1 MYGIVHVWDALIGK
15 IGWILAS
22 AVSTIPT
29 YSQTFVHLSSSVLDL
44 AALAE
49 VEPDQQQLENLLE
62 HFEENFEIQC
72 DARLSSK
79 KYDTMMHRVNPSLII
94 ALLDHT
100 LISCMIN

>member
-1 MYGIVHVWDALIGK
+1 MYGIVHVWGALIGK

-29 YSQTFVHLSSSVLDL
+29 CSQTSVQLSPSVSDL

-62 HFEENFEIQC
+62 HFEENIEIQC
-72 DARLSSK
+72 DARL
-79 KYDTMMHRVNPSLII
+79 
-94 ALLDHT
+94 
-100 LISCMIN
+100 

>member
-44 AALAE
+44 AALAK
-49 VEPDQQQLENLLE
+49 VEPDHHHQLENQLE
-62 HFEENFEIQC
+62 HLEENVEIQC
-72 DARLSSK
+72 NAML
-79 KYDTMMHRVNPSLII
+79 
-94 ALLDHT
+94 
-100 LISCMIN
+100 